1 MSILY
6 NLWPLIFPKN
16 GRQAK
21 YEKLPIK
28 KANDGKWYFE
38 IQYITPSKA
47 LAGRKIKIS
56 NSNRYNSIGYET
68 FDLCEKG
75 K

>member
-1 MSILY
+1 MASNISQEWKASKIRKAPY
-6 NLWPLIFPKN
+6 
-16 GRQAK
+16 Q
-21 YEKLPIK
+21 
-28 KANDGKWYFE
+28 KANDAKWYFE